1 MEFITIT
8 YLFFV
13 LVSLYFSSLFLLL
26 FYKNKEDLYNFKI
39 SNKLPSLTVLIPA
52 YNEEKS
58 IKETIE
64 FVKDV
69 NYPKELMEIIVIND
83 GSKDKTLEI
92 IKNIKNIKILNKEN
106 TGKAD
111 SINNALKIARGE
123 VIVIN
128 DADSFPEKDAFI
140 KMAPYFNDFE
150 IGAVTSSIFVKNK
163 NNLLEKLQN
172 IEYMII
178 AYGRKLLEYIDGVFV
193 TPGALS
199 MYKKEALLK
208 IGGFDKNNLTEDI
221 EVAWN
226 LLSKSYQIKMCFAA
240 RTYTIVPSKFKT
252 WWKQR
257 LRWDI
262 GGLQTLYKYRH
273 TILRSKYK
281 NLGLFVT
288 PFFGSYIILS
298 FVGFFISLFIF
309 SRKLMIKYFSIYNSI
324 LSNTSVFR
332 LDTLNLS
339 PNVFTFFGI
348 LLFLTFLIYVI
359 IGIKTIDN
367 EKINL
372 NYKFNILV
380 YLLFYL
386 TLGPL
391 VLIHSIYRISIG
403 KFQW

>member
-1 MEFITIT
+1 M
-8 YLFFV
+8 
-13 LVSLYFSSLFLLL
+13 
-26 FYKNKEDLYNFKI
+26 
-39 SNKLPSLTVLIPA
+39 
-52 YNEEKS
+52 
-58 IKETIE
+58 
-64 FVKDV
+64 
-69 NYPKELMEIIVIND
+69 
-83 GSKDKTLEI
+83 
-92 IKNIKNIKILNKEN
+92 
-106 TGKAD
+106 
-111 SINNALKIARGE
+111 
-123 VIVIN
+123 IVIN

>member
-1 MEFITIT
+1 MELITGI
-8 YLFFV
+8 YLFFI
-13 LVSLYFSSLFLLL
+13 LVSLYFSFLFIIL
-26 FYKNKEDLYNFKI
+26 FYRNKEDLYNFKI
-39 SNKLPSLTVLIPA
+39 SQNLPTLTVLIPA
-52 YNEEKS
+52 YNEEES
-58 IKETIE
+58 IAATIE
-64 FVKDV
+64 AVKNT
-69 NYPKELMEIIVIND
+69 NYPKELIEIIVIND
-83 GSKDKTLEI
+83 GSKDKTHEI
-92 IKNIKNIKILNKEN
+92 IKDIKDIKVLNKEN

-111 SINNALKIARGE
+111 SINEALKIAKG
-123 VIVIN
+123 VIIAIN

-140 KMAPYFNDFE
+140 KMIPHFHDLE

-178 AYGRKLLEYIDGVFV
+178 AFGRKLLEYVDGVFV

-199 MYKKEALLK
+199 MYRKEALLK

-221 EVAWN
+221 EIAWN
-226 LLSKSYQIKMCFAA
+226 LLSKKYKIKMCFAA
-240 RTYTIVPSKFKT
+240 RTYTIAPTKFKS
-252 WWKQR
+252 WWRQR

-262 GGLQTLYKYRH
+262 GGFQTLYKYKH
-273 TILRSKYK
+273 TVLKSKYE

-288 PFFGSYIILS
+288 PFFGSYILLS
-298 FVGFFISLFIF
+298 FVGFFVSLFVLSETLFVKIF
-309 SRKLMIKYFSIYNSI
+309 SVYD
-324 LSNTSVFR
+324 SVSSSTPVIR

-359 IGIKTIDN
+359 LGIKTIKK
-367 EKINL
+367 EKMSVKYKIN
-372 NYKFNILV
+372 ILI

-391 VLIHSIYRISIG
+391 ILIHSIYRIFIG
-403 KFQW
+403 KLQW